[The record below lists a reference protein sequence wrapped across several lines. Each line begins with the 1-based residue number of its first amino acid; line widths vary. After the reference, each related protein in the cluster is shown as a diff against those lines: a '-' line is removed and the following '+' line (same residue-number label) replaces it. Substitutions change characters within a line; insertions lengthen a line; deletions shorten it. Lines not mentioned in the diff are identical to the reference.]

1 MSTVWASAISAIV
14 VGILALIGNVYA
26 SKKSSQRTEALVIYR
41 IGQLESK
48 VDKHNQVIVRTFKL
62 EEGQAVMCEQLRV
75 INHRIDDLEKG

>member
-75 INHRIDDLEKG
+75 INHRIDGLEKG